1 MENIHVP
8 VKNSQIHQCSK
19 CDFQSLESRDL
30 NAHVQTNHKSVMIN
44 IDVEEQIALNCQQ
57 CEYKCR
63 LNIQLKKHIE
73 TKHKVKDDT
82 KYNCKECGYKSNFI
96 ADAWKHTLDEHP
108 DKSYDFDKQE
118 KENLILKIVAE
129 QNSII
134 LDEFEGVI

>member
-1 MENIHVP
+1 MSHQQIHNKSVTFDCTEFEIIHNSELDLDLHLGNIHEP

-82 KYNCKECGYKSNFI
+82 KYNCKECG
-96 ADAWKHTLDEHP
+96 
-108 DKSYDFDKQE
+108 
-118 KENLILKIVAE
+118 
-129 QNSII
+129 
-134 LDEFEGVI
+134 